1 MNTKILNYICKK
13 IENSVNEKEE
23 RYLIIDLQKMS
34 KMEDNNEIK
43 CEIRQQINDNE
54 IIYVNPSDFIL
65 DFTNRNLKNRLH
77 ERILYKVAN
86 FIAKKLQRFV
96 YDYSKEFVI
105 LNLNKLNK
113 NENEKYFV
121 KIFNKKTKKESK
133 TMDFHDFICLEIEEN
148 QL

>member
-13 IENSVNEKEE
+13 LENSVNEKEE

-43 CEIRQQINDNE
+43 CEIRQQIKGREN
-54 IIYVNPSDFIL
+54 IYLQVSNFIL
-65 DFTNRNLKNRLH
+65 DFTNRNLKDRLH
-77 ERILYKVAN
+77 ERILHKIAN
-86 FIAKKLQRFV
+86 YIAKKLQGFI

-121 KIFNKKTKKESK
+121 KILNKKDKEKSK